1 MCDVATAISAG
12 VALYGASQNRKRGG
26 LADIGAWIQQEQ
38 YILERPLNQE
48 RIAAERRALPRQEA
62 LAEAEHPL
70 QLQVV
75 DEARTAGSPGE
86 QAEAAARAA
95 ADANAALEATG
106 ATRTRSLRAIG
117 VDPGSPAA
125 LAAGR
130 SAQALDAATLA
141 KASTD
146 ARESERTR
154 GIEQRIRV
162 AGQARGFNPNVST
175 IANPGAELTQTAAR
189 LSTINAAEQQARA
202 KQLETVGN
210 VAGQIAGKISSSDN
224 NPQASYVPSNTSSLY
239 PSSTDTGLYLEQG
252 GPVDGPSHEGGGVP
266 IEAEGGEFV
275 IKAETAK
282 KYGPRLLS
290 EVNEGTA
297 IIIPTGKPRRLKAVA

>member
-1 MCDVATAISAG
+1 MCDWSTAISAG
-12 VALYGASQNRKRGG
+12 VALFSASQNKGG
-26 LADIGAWIQQEQ
+26 GSLADVGAWIQQAQ
-38 YILERPLNQE
+38 YYEEKPYRTRQLEAGISAINRGE
-48 RIAAERRALPRQEA
+48 KV
-62 LAEAEHPL
+62 AEAELPL

-75 DEARTAGSPGE
+75 DEAARAGSPAE
-86 QAEAAARAA
+86 QAAAAGRAT
-95 ADANAALEATG
+95 ADVNAALDATG
-106 ATRTRSLRAIG
+106 ATRVRGLRAIG

-125 LAAGR
+125 LAGSRA
-130 SAQALDAATLA
+130 AQAADAATLA
-141 KASTD
+141 KAATD
-146 ARESERTR
+146 ARESERNR

-175 IANPGAELTQTAAR
+175 IANPGADIANTGAT
-189 LSTINAAEQQARA
+189 LSKINAAEQEQRA
-202 KQLETVGN
+202 KQLETIGN

-239 PSSTDTGLYLEQG
+239 PSSTDTGLYLEKG

-297 IIIPTGKPRRLKAVA
+297 IIIPTGNPRRLKAVA